1 MIRFRKLSFVS
12 FQKATLCNYFIN
24 FVEKNSGIIF
34 NTEQALNNINK
45 LIVVGDKILIKPQE
59 ESGKTTTG
67 LYLPPG
73 VKEKEN
79 IQSGYVIKAGPGYAI
94 GLPADDE
101 PWKEQK
107 EKVKYIPLQVNEG
120 DLAIF
125 LKKDAYEIEYDHEKY
140 FIVSQAAILLLI
152 RDELAE

>member
-1 MIRFRKLSFVS
+1 V
-12 FQKATLCNYFIN
+12 
-24 FVEKNSGIIF
+24 
-34 NTEQALNNINK
+34 NK
-45 LIVVGDKILIKPQE
+45 LIVIGDKILIKPE
-59 ESGKTTTG
+59 EDAGKTTSG

-79 IQSGYVIKAGPGYAI
+79 IQSGYVIKTGPGYAI
-94 GLPADDE
+94 GLPPEDE

-107 EKVKYIPLQVNEG
+107 EKVKYIPLQVSEG

-125 LKKDAYEIEYDHEKY
+125 QKKDAYEIEYNHEKY

-152 RDELAE
+152 RDELHEY